1 MITFIKLI
9 RKSVKSKLFII
20 YVAVITLPIILFGGI
35 SYTMSTSSLERDYSN
50 YQGRLNLQ
58 IVKTMEENIMNL
70 TRQSMAVYS
79 NLSDIIHVLAS
90 PGESM
95 STEYLS
101 TYSRVSNYL
110 NSLLQS
116 NENLY
121 AITLLSTDGSV
132 LYYSS
137 KQGNAINLYNVKDE
151 PWFTET
157 MSLKGMPLTMEP
169 HRNKFIDAGSPN
181 NKSVISISRSIINLQ
196 TSQPMGIIV
205 FDQEI
210 SQFSNIVSTI
220 EWENNQHFMVVGKSG
235 AVIYSDAALSP
246 AYYEKLIKHAQTNIS
261 GSFKPKIADHKW
273 LVNFSG
279 SEKYQWKVISAIPL
293 SELKKK
299 NLFLRNINLVLL
311 IVLILF
317 AFVLSLYFSYIVT
330 IPLKKLLFSL
340 RELSKGDFS
349 TRVAVKGEDELS
361 QIGVTFN
368 AMVQNIENLI
378 QQNYQIRLLKKQAEL
393 DALQSQINPH
403 FLFNT
408 LTSILSVID
417 KRDFAKSATMIKS
430 LSAMFRYSL
439 NKGKYIVSFSEELEH
454 VKKYIYIQGCRFS
467 DRYQVSYDIDDDV
480 LSYGIVRLS
489 LQPLIE
495 NAFIHGLDPKEGK
508 GTLKIT
514 AKSSKDMFFIYIVD
528 NGVGIERDKLLLIN
542 QSLEWNGD
550 FTTNL
555 YSEHMGIFNVNAR
568 IKLTYGA
575 QYGLKLYMNNRSE
588 TVVKITLPAETL
600 DKPNYALT
608 TPEGERL

>member
-1 MITFIKLI
+1 MIVKLI

-20 YVAVITLPIILFGGI
+20 YVAVISLPIILFGGI
-35 SYTMSTSSLERDYSN
+35 SYTMSTASLERDYTN
-50 YQGRLNLQ
+50 YQGRINQQ
-58 IVKTMEENIMNL
+58 IVRTMEENLANL
-70 TRQSMAVYS
+70 KRQSMAVYS
-79 NLSDIIHVLAS
+79 NLDDIIHVLS
-90 PGESM
+90 LTDEIMG
-95 STEYLS
+95 TEYLS
-101 TYSRVSNYL
+101 TYNRVSNYL
-110 NSLLQS
+110 NSLIQS

-132 LYYSS
+132 LYYSGR
-137 KQGNAINLYNVKDE
+137 QGSAINLYNVKNE
-151 PWFTET
+151 PWFAET
-157 MSLKGMPLTMEP
+157 MDLKGMPLIMEP
-169 HRNKFIDAGSPN
+169 HRNKYIDAGSPN

-196 TSQPMGIIV
+196 TGQPAGLIV
-205 FDQEI
+205 FDQEV
-210 SQFSNIVSTI
+210 SHFSNIVSTI
-220 EWENNQHFMVVGKSG
+220 EWENNQHFMVVGNSG

-246 AYYEKLIKHAQTNIS
+246 AYYDKLIERSHANIS
-261 GSFKPKIADHKW
+261 GSFKLGIESREW

-293 SELKKK
+293 SELKEK

-311 IVLILF
+311 TVLILF
-317 AFVLSLYFSYIVT
+317 AFVLSLYFSHVVT
-330 IPLKKLLFSL
+330 SPLKKLLFSL
-340 RELSKGDFS
+340 RKLSKGDLS
-349 TRVAVKGEDELS
+349 TRVAVRGEDELS
-361 QIGVTFN
+361 QIGVAFN

-378 QQNYQIRLLKKQAEL
+378 QQNYQIGLLKKQAEL

-439 NKGKYIVSFSEELEH
+439 SKGKYIVSFSEELEH
-454 VKKYIYIQGCRFS
+454 VKKYIYIQECRFA

-508 GTLKIT
+508 GTLRIT

-528 NGVGIERDKLLLIN
+528 NGAGIEDDKLQRIN

-550 FTTNL
+550 FSTNP

-568 IKLTYGA
+568 IKLTYGT

-588 TVVKITLPAETL
+588 TVVKITLPAEAP
-600 DKPNYALT
+600 DKPSHALT
-608 TPEGERL
+608 LPGGDRV